1 MGVPVLSSDG
11 ACSVKLLAQAP
22 KIVPLFP
29 HLKAVSEFEVR
40 SVAKRSLDFG
50 PDRNVVLRVILEGDP
65 FVPQRFYV
73 QRSDKVGQIVSRLF
87 LEIREGET
95 LGGFEGRN
103 AFEGLFLSLE
113 PCKPLHDVQAAANF
127 LAY

>member
-1 MGVPVLSSDG
+1 MIANFFDHSFDLILFVALLAHEVLHILSFALGVPVLSSDG

-50 PDRNVVLRVILEGDP
+50 PDRNVVL
-65 FVPQRFYV
+65 
-73 QRSDKVGQIVSRLF
+73 
-87 LEIREGET
+87 
-95 LGGFEGRN
+95 
-103 AFEGLFLSLE
+103 
-113 PCKPLHDVQAAANF
+113 
-127 LAY
+127 